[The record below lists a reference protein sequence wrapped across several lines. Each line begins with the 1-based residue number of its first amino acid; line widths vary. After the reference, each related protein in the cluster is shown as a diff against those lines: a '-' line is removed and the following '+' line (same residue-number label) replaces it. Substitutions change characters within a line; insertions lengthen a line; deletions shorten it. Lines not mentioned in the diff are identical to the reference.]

1 MAEGGAFLF
10 SGDSRGCVIVW
21 EKRHATALKEFRS
34 LDADVLALALSPS
47 GEVLYATGVDSR
59 IAAFC

>member
-1 MAEGGAFLF
+1 MF

-34 LDADVLALALSPS
+34 LDADVLALALSPR
-47 GEVLYATGVDSR
+47 GEVLYATGDDSR